1 MGHSPANSAPRF
13 LRQLARDAPAM
24 IRHLVPPSPN
34 TVLPGLALAL
44 ALSACQTK
52 VNECNKLADIVNQSV
67 AQISKIENR
76 ASDDPQAV
84 AKDADEVAALAEKT
98 ASEIAALTIETAE
111 LEPRAQTYTDVA
123 NDMAT
128 ASREFATL
136 MNKAHE
142 MQSSRLEAAEAKFT
156 ESQTALES
164 VCDGG
169 PQDCAKLAEV
179 LERQPE
185 QTNEEQ
191 LSPVLG
197 KYIADLKAVDLAD
210 AAVKKV
216 VDQHVAA
223 VDAYKQVIDDWEK
236 LHTDLDA
243 AEQELDAVV
252 AREDEIVA
260 DLNSFCV
267 GSP

>member
-1 MGHSPANSAPRF
+1 
-13 LRQLARDAPAM
+13 M
-24 IRHLVPPSPN
+24 IRHLVPLSPN
-34 TVLPGLALAL
+34 TVLSGLALAL

-84 AKDADEVAALAEKT
+84 AKDADEVADLAEKT

-111 LEPRAQTYTDVA
+111 LQPRAQTYTEVA

-128 ASREFATL
+128 ASRELASL

-142 MQSSRLEAAEAKFT
+142 MQSSRLGAAEAKFT
-156 ESQTALES
+156 ASQTALET

-169 PQDCAKLAEV
+169 PPDCAKLAEV

-197 KYIADLKAVDLAD
+197 SYIADLKAVDLAD

-216 VDQHVAA
+216 VDEHVAA
-223 VDAYKQVIDDWEK
+223 VTAYKQVIDDWGK

-243 AEQELDAVV
+243 AEQKLDAVG

-260 DLNSFCV
+260 DLNTFCV